1 MIFLFSLKEK
11 FLDDGIDVPFYNDVP
26 KLSTFD
32 WIVVLAS
39 VLLVIGYITVID
51 IPADLLPFA
60 VFLTG
65 LIPALY
71 ICKGNY
77 SLFFKRLRLKDIGLA
92 VVLVIC
98 IYVYTIIMGLI
109 ISLISGNMAGHAGL
123 GEAITAMSVLAMII
137 QVFGE
142 EFFKIFLLL
151 LVMYVIYKFT
161 RDRGMALLLGL
172 ILSMIIFGLVH
183 YDAYEGR
190 ILQILLIQGFGSVFE
205 YYAYLKT
212 KNVWVCFLVHVLRDF
227 IPIVMSLLNVLP
239 AG

>member
-1 MIFLFSLKEK
+1 MVSLTQA
-11 FLDDGIDVPFYNDVP
+11 FLDDGIDIPFYNDVP

-32 WIVVLAS
+32 WIVVLAC

-77 SLFFKRLRLKDIGLA
+77 SLFFKRLRLKDIRLA

-98 IYVYTIIMGLI
+98 IYAYTIIMGLI
-109 ISLISGNMAGHAGL
+109 ISLISGNMAGHVGL
-123 GEAITAMSVLAMII
+123 GEAVTVMSVLAMII

-151 LVMYVIYKFT
+151 LVMHVIYNCT
-161 RDRGMALLLGL
+161 RDRAMALLLGL

-183 YDAYEGR
+183 YTAYEGR

-212 KNVWVCFLVHVLRDF
+212 KNVWACFLVHVLRDF
-227 IPIVMSLLNVLP
+227 IPVIFSLLHILP
-239 AG
+239 VA